1 VAVEYSRIRILQIN
15 SAFSRGGVDNA
26 TIELVRTLGEL
37 GADVTFAVPA
47 GSRLEQK
54 AYNLPG
60 VTSVSLRGGKVSWI
74 QSLTEIIRSRGIE
87 IVHAHHGRDY
97 WPSIIAARNAGG
109 AARIVTTRHLMTVPS
124 WATRNFLLRL
134 TDIVAVS
141 KAARTVLDDHLEGP
155 RGRLHQIYPGIDTA
169 LFRPRKDADV
179 EKLREQLG
187 WRPDS
192 IGFGLASDFGPP
204 DGKGHL
210 IFLQAAARIHHEL
223 PKARFVMVGPDT
235 QQPLLLETIR
245 ALKLED
251 VARILRFTEK
261 MSTVMNALNV
271 LVHPAVGTEALGLV
285 ILEAMACGKPVIASD
300 LDGIP
305 ETFIDQQHGLLIA
318 PGDVDALARAMKRL
332 GDCSETR
339 GIYGGAGREFVEDRF
354 DRHLNA
360 RKSCELYSSILE
372 RRNGR

>member
-1 VAVEYSRIRILQIN
+1 MFNR
-15 SAFSRGGVDNA
+15 
-26 TIELVRTLGEL
+26 
-37 GADVTFAVPA
+37 
-47 GSRLEQK
+47 
-54 AYNLPG
+54 
-60 VTSVSLRGGKVSWI
+60 
-74 QSLTEIIRSRGIE
+74 
-87 IVHAHHGRDY
+87 
-97 WPSIIAARNAGG
+97 IAALQNVLTRGQLR
-109 AARIVTTRHLMTVPS
+109 AA
-124 WATRNFLLRL
+124 
-134 TDIVAVS
+134 
-141 KAARTVLDDHLEGP
+141 E
-155 RGRLHQIYPGIDTA
+155 QQ
-169 LFRPRKDADV
+169 
-179 EKLREQLG
+179 REQLG